1 MNDKKLN
8 VLKEVINHVSSS
20 MAALFSL
27 DIEND
32 KELESIV
39 DELGEIFKR
48 LLECEKQLRNS

>member
-8 VLKEVINHVSSS
+8 VLKEAIDYVSSG